1 MLIAISTY
9 TKPLP
14 EVDQHRTAHLD
25 YIKAKL
31 VATHKLL
38 LAGRKNPADGA
49 VILAKDL
56 TADEFKK
63 ILADDPYCKAGVAEY
78 QIFEFHPALFAE
90 TLRDLVT

>member
-9 TKPLP
+9 TKPLA
-14 EVDQHRTAHLD
+14 EVDQYRAQHLD
-25 YIKAKL
+25 YIKSTL
-31 VATHKLL
+31 VATDKLL

-49 VILAKDL
+49 VILAKDI

-63 ILADDPYCKAGVAEY
+63 ILTDDPYCKAGVAEY
-78 QIFEFHPALFAE
+78 QILEFHPALFAE